1 MLPLRRAINVW
12 TILSR
17 WILGHRRGRQR
28 VENGG
33 GYVSGLLHKVCPY
46 LSNTEIQ
53 ACRKVLFGTEGI
65 DQNKCVPDLWMGL
78 AEKEVALI
86 CQWPQFNQ
94 VVVNHDEPSPS
105 RTHNHVCMWNSLSS
119 RSKFDLRWGY
129 ANGGKTSSRLWCEG
143 LKKGHHPL
151 GHRLISPSI
160 YMRISQY
167 LCINH
172 MNRIPKKVLIQ
183 KSRIE

>member
-1 MLPLRRAINVW
+1 M
-12 TILSR
+12 
-17 WILGHRRGRQR
+17 
-28 VENGG
+28 
-33 GYVSGLLHKVCPY
+33 
-46 LSNTEIQ
+46 
-53 ACRKVLFGTEGI
+53 
-65 DQNKCVPDLWMGL
+65 DQNKCVPDLRMGL

-105 RTHNHVCMWNSLSS
+105 RTTQHVCMWNSLSS

-129 ANGGKTSSRLWCEG
+129 ANGGKTSSRPLMRRA
-143 LKKGHHPL
+143 KKRSSSAWPSSYL
-151 GHRLISPSI
+151 TSSPSI

-172 MNRIPKKVLIQ
+172 INRIPKEVLIQ
-183 KSRIE
+183 GSRIE